1 MEKIELRN
9 GTGEVYVTIHY
20 LEELHAVMDVWTGAF
35 GTQENFRRGLEKVVE
50 VIEKT
55 KANKWL
61 ADLRLLKGSFDPS
74 AEWLTTVIMPRTIEL
89 GLEFEAIVL
98 PKEIFAKL
106 SAKDAIQQVKNLYIR
121 QFWNFD
127 EAKQWLESNSSI

>member
-1 MEKIELRN
+1 MEKIELKN
-9 GTGEVYVTIHY
+9 GTGDVYVTIHY
-20 LEELHAVMDVWTGAF
+20 LEDLNAVMDVWTGAF
-35 GTQENFRRGLEKVVE
+35 GAQENFRKGLETVVE

-106 SAKDAIQQVKNLYIR
+106 STKDAIQQVKNLYIR
-121 QFWNFD
+121 QFWDIN
-127 EAKQWLESNSSI
+127 EARQWLQSSK